1 MQRRLQT
8 RSEGRRHQLRRLGG
22 CSCRPRQ
29 LEARRR
35 NRDPDKQ
42 EEDRRPVG
50 RLERAQMTEY
60 DSNSTYRAKHGHVD
74 LSKLQ
79 QSLSI
84 KNRIVQP
91 QQALQLNQTLISWRI
106 FHCLQK
112 QDTDIY
118 MYVCIYTHKHT
129 HAHAHTHTH
138 TYIYIYIY
146 IYYYCY
152 FYYCKTRKGSTREG
166 SLQRYGY

>member
-1 MQRRLQT
+1 
-8 RSEGRRHQLRRLGG
+8 
-22 CSCRPRQ
+22 
-29 LEARRR
+29 
-35 NRDPDKQ
+35 
-42 EEDRRPVG
+42 
-50 RLERAQMTEY
+50 MTEY

-129 HAHAHTHTH
+129 HTHTHTH
-138 TYIYIYIY
+138 IYIYIYIY
-146 IYYYCY
+146 IYITTVI
-152 FYYCKTRKGSTREG
+152 FIIAKPEKEALAREA
-166 SLQRYGY
+166 SKDTAINVTT